1 MTDINNQAGFV
12 HKLTACNS
20 WKDGSVKEM
29 DVAQYAREMFDQYG
43 AKAIAIAAQKA
54 KSADEGGEA
63 GVAKK
68 WRQIEQTLAAMRG
81 PAES

>member
-1 MTDINNQAGFV
+1 MEGA
-12 HKLTACNS
+12 S
-20 WKDGSVKEM
+20 MKEM

-54 KSADEGGEA
+54 KAADEGGDAGEA
-63 GVAKK
+63 KR
-68 WRQIEQTLAAMRG
+68 WRQIEETLVAMRG